1 MSENSEY
8 LQNNRTIIPLTNV
21 DGDKFKTY
29 IGFMLYFII
38 FVILIPHILI
48 KNNDWNILAAY
59 FPNLDLIATVLGYH
73 GGPMNTFIWKHLYN
87 PMNTTLMGYVSSTLI
102 NYIALLGLTYTIAY
116 YTYKYKNIYKGWARA
131 FIMLPMTYFLPSNII
146 IYIMNMFG
154 KYLNVI
160 LQSNS
165 ILHYLITCIIGF
177 ILVICFILLEAL
189 AIENISPYIVNI
201 MNLYTSFI

>member
-29 IGFMLYFII
+29 IGFMLYSII